1 MRVNRSH
8 SVDRFQV
15 RKVAMDFQ
23 VVFGLLGLSCPRILL
38 PVQRVLQLKF
48 SIDIYLQPDGVNLSY
63 FNLSLFDLA

>member
-23 VVFGLLGLSCPRILL
+23 VVFGLSCPRILL